1 MIALEDATQVDVY
14 MAYLKLKTAL
24 ANMIPEKPAVD
35 KTELKEA
42 IDKCN
47 SLTKSDY
54 SEEDWIVFENVL
66 EQVQIVYENENAT
79 EEEIANAIADLDDA
93 YKVLT
98 YRTQLRQ
105 IIAEYDKLD
114 KSEYTEE
121 SWKVFQ
127 SALDS
132 GKEVQ
137 DNSSATQTEIAEAIS
152 RLSDAYGKLEKK
164 EENPGGQENPGGEQN
179 NPGGGQGSKGEQN
192 NQGGQ
197 KNNGQNGNNGNGN
210 ATQTATTTNTGDAFH
225 VMNWIFCT
233 IGAML
238 CGGIAFALK
247 FRRKRR

>member
-1 MIALEDATQVDVY
+1 M
-14 MAYLKLKTAL
+14 
-24 ANMIPEKPAVD
+24 
-35 KTELKEA
+35 
-42 IDKCN
+42 
-47 SLTKSDY
+47 
-54 SEEDWIVFENVL
+54 
-66 EQVQIVYENENAT
+66 
-79 EEEIANAIADLDDA
+79 
-93 YKVLT
+93 LT

-210 ATQTATTTNTGDAFH
+210 ATQTATTTNTGDASH